1 MNARTGSAERQA
13 SGWRDEI
20 QDAWEGLPKST
31 RDELTKILDQ
41 LPGGLKG
48 WRELLDHATR
58 QIRFASGSKQKVAI
72 VGPANAGK
80 STLFNALI
88 RPSELQ
94 APVSAIPGTTRQVQ
108 EGDAGLFSIVDTPG
122 TDVVGDLGVEE
133 RQRAL
138 NAAAVAD
145 VLIVL
150 FDASHG
156 VRAPEKRILGELLS
170 LDRPTV
176 VALNKMDLVRKERAE
191 VVGKAAAA
199 LGLQSDQL
207 IPISALKEQGLERLL
222 KAVAE
227 QEPEIVGALGAALPA
242 YRWKLAQVVIGR
254 AASAA
259 AAVGLTPL
267 PFLDFIPLIG
277 LQVSMVLAIARIY
290 SYRITLARAR
300 ELLATLG
307 MGALGRTL
315 FYELSKLGGPPSW
328 LLAAGVAAGTTGA
341 LGYGSAIWFERGEKL
356 TGDRMKA
363 VSRAFSEAII
373 DRLRSLGRRRTK
385 RASMRERIYEALE
398 ELPTPEGNDPAS
410 MSGEARILEVDDRGE
425 DPERGVTA

>member
-1 MNARTGSAERQA
+1 MTEEHESTSRGW
-13 SGWRDEI
+13 SGWQEEF
-20 QDAWEGLPKST
+20 QDAWEGLPKAT
-31 RDELTKILDQ
+31 RDEMRKVLDQ

-48 WRELLDHATR
+48 WRDLLDHASR
-58 QIRFASGSKQKVAI
+58 QLRFASGRKRKISI

-88 RPSELQ
+88 RPSEYK
-94 APVSAIPGTTRQVQ
+94 APVSAIPGTTRRVQ

-122 TDVVGDLGVEE
+122 TDVVGDLGLEE
-133 RQRAL
+133 RQLAL
-138 NAAAVAD
+138 HAAVAAD
-145 VLIVL
+145 VLIAL

-156 VRAPEKRILGELLS
+156 VRAPEKKILDELLS

-176 VALNKMDLVRKERAE
+176 VALNKMDLVRRERAE
-191 VVGKAAAA
+191 VIGKAAAA
-199 LGLQSDQL
+199 FGVQSDQL
-207 IPISALKEQGLERLL
+207 IPISALKEQGLDQLL
-222 KAVAE
+222 KTIAE
-227 QEPEIVGALGAALPA
+227 REPEIVGALGAALPA

-277 LQVSMVLAIARIY
+277 LQASMVLAIARIY
-290 SYRITLARAR
+290 DYRITLARAR

-341 LGYGSAIWFERGEKL
+341 LGYGSAIWFERGDQL
-356 TGDRMKA
+356 TSERLRA
-363 VSRAFSEAII
+363 VSRAFTEAIV
-373 DRLRSLGRRRTK
+373 DRLRSLGKHRPK
-385 RASMRERIYEALE
+385 RATMRERIHEALE
-398 ELPTPEGNDPAS
+398 DLPSPE
-410 MSGEARILEVDDRGE
+410 VE
-425 DPERGVTA
+425 DPISKP